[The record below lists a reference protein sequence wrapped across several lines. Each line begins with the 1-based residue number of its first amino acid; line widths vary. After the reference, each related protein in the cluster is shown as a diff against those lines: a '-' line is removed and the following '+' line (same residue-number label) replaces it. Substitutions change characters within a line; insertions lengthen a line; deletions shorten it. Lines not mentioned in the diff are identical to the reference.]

1 MRIKL
6 LTVAQVAD
14 QLGVSD
20 NTVRKWADDGHIEH
34 IRTPSGYRRFSQE
47 AVDRFQAWMAE
58 QGKAVA

>member
-1 MRIKL
+1 
-6 LTVAQVAD
+6 
-14 QLGVSD
+14 
-20 NTVRKWADDGHIEH
+20 VRKWADDGHIEH